1 MNPTFISA
9 EIAKSMDIEQL
20 YQKLQSTSNGLS
32 TQEADSRLKTF
43 GLNTIKEKTR
53 SPFLQFFLY
62 FWGPIPWMIEFA
74 AILSAILHHWSNL
87 IIILVLLLVNG
98 LVGFFEEH
106 QAGNA
111 IDALKK
117 KLALKSLVKRDGKW
131 VEIEASQIAP
141 GDIVRLR
148 LGNIIPA
155 DVKLFDGDYL
165 SVDQSTLT
173 GESFP
178 VSKKMGDVAYSGSVV
193 KQGEMEALVIATG
206 ENTFFG
212 KTAKLVEEA
221 GTSSHFQQAVLQI
234 GHYLIYVSLGLALV
248 IVIAQFF
255 RGDPFLTLVQFVL
268 VLIVASI
275 PVAMP
280 AVLSVTMALGALRL
294 SKMKAIVTKLESIE
308 EMAGVDILCCDKT
321 GTLTQNKLKLGEPI
335 IFQNGSPDTLLTCG
349 CLASKAENQDPIDLA
364 VLNGFQKAELLQSFK
379 QIKFTPFDPV
389 IKRTEA
395 VILAPEG
402 NTFYVTKG
410 APQVILA
417 LCNPNPSLETEVIQS
432 INTLAAK
439 GYRTLGVASSGDDKK
454 SWQFLGLL
462 TLSDPIRE
470 DSKETISHA
479 IEHGIQIKM
488 LTGDNVAI
496 AKEISH
502 QLHIGERICKA
513 QDLKTK
519 RIEECDG
526 FAEVFPEHKFEI
538 IQSLQKDNH
547 IVGMTG
553 DGVNDSPALK
563 QANVGIAVSGAT
575 DAARSA
581 ASLVLTQP
589 GLSVI
594 IHAIEEA
601 RRIFERMNSYA
612 IYRITETIRIML
624 FMVSCILVYNFYP
637 VTALMIILLAL
648 LNDIPIMTIVYD
660 HTLLES
666 HPVRWKMKRVLTIS
680 TVLGCVGVCS
690 TFLLIFIAKQYL
702 SLPLEELQSL
712 IFLKLSIAGHQT
724 LFVVR
729 TKHGFYDKPYPSPIL
744 LTAILTTQVLAA
756 LIVGFGIFV
765 ASIPWSYILYL
776 WLYTLVWMFIAD
788 GVKNALYHY
797 LGRDSK

>member
-1 MNPTFISA
+1 MGL
-9 EIAKSMDIEQL
+9 EEL
-20 YQKLQSTSNGLS
+20 YRKLNSTANGLKS
-32 TQEADSRLKTF
+32 QEAENRLKIF
-43 GLNTIKEKTR
+43 GLNILKEKKK
-53 SPFLQFFLY
+53 SAFLQFFLY
-62 FWGPIPWMIEFA
+62 FFGPIPWMIEFA

-87 IIILVLLLVNG
+87 VIILILLLVNG
-98 LVGFFEEH
+98 LVGFFEER

-111 IDALKK
+111 IEALKR
-117 KLALKSLVKRDGKW
+117 KLALKSIVKRDGEW
-131 VEIEASQIAP
+131 VEIEASQIVP

-155 DVKLFDGDYL
+155 DVKLIDGDYL
-165 SVDQSTLT
+165 SVDQSALT
-173 GESFP
+173 GESLP
-178 VSKKMGDVAYSGSVV
+178 VSKKVGDVAYSGSVA
-193 KQGEMEALVIATG
+193 KQGEMEALVITTG
-206 ENTFFG
+206 EHTFFG
-212 KTAKLVEEA
+212 KTAKLVEKA
-221 GTSSHFQQAVLQI
+221 GAASHFQQAVLQI
-234 GHYLIYVSLGLALV
+234 GHYLIYISLALALL
-248 IVIAQFF
+248 IIIIQNF
-255 RGDPFLTLVQFVL
+255 RGDSFLTLVQFVL

-308 EMAGVDILCCDKT
+308 EMAGMDILCCDKT
-321 GTLTQNKLKLGEPI
+321 GTLTQNKLKLGSPI
-335 IFQNGSPDTLLTCG
+335 VFQNGSPETLLICA

-364 VLNGFQKAELLQSFK
+364 VLSGLENSESLQSFK
-379 QIKFTPFDPV
+379 QIKFMPFDPV

-395 VILAPEG
+395 TVIAPEG

-410 APQVILA
+410 APQIVLA
-417 LCNPNPSLETEVIQS
+417 LCHPDASFELEVQQS
-432 INTLAAK
+432 IDAFASRGN
-439 GYRTLGVASSGDDKK
+439 RTLGVASSGDDKK

-462 TLSDPIRE
+462 TLSDPVRE
-470 DSKETISHA
+470 DSQETIA
-479 IEHGIQIKM
+479 RAKGHGIQIKM
-488 LTGDNVAI
+488 LTGDNIAI

-502 QLHIGERICKA
+502 ELQIGDRICKA
-513 QDLKTK
+513 QDLKDK
-519 RIEECDG
+519 RIEEWDG

-538 IQSLQKDNH
+538 IQSLQTDKH

-581 ASLVLTQP
+581 ASLVLTAP

-594 IHAIEEA
+594 IQAIEEA

-624 FMVSCILVYNFYP
+624 FMVLCILIYNFYP

-648 LNDIPIMTIVYD
+648 LNDLPIMTIVYD

-666 HPVRWKMKRVLTIS
+666 HPVKWKMKRVLTLATI
-680 TVLGCVGVCS
+680 LGCVGVCS
-690 TFLLIFIAKQYL
+690 TFLLIYISKEYL
-702 SLPLEELQSL
+702 NLSPGELQSL

-729 TKHGFYDKPYPSPIL
+729 AKHAFFEKPYPSPIL
-744 LTAILTTQVLAA
+744 LTAILITQSIAA
-756 LIVGFGIFV
+756 LIVGFGFLV
-765 ASIPWSYILYL
+765 TPIPWMYIVYL
-776 WLYTLVWMFIAD
+776 WIYTLVWMFIAD
-788 GVKNALYHY
+788 GIKNLLYHY
-797 LGRDSK
+797 MGRDSKCTEKNAAAG